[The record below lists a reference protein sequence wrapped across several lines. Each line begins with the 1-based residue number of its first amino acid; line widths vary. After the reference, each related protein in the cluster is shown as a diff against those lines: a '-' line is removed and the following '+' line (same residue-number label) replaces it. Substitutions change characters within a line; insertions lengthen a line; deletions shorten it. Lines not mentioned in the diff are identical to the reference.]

1 MGLYE
6 KSMVGNINRGD
17 EAEDLVERICHK
29 MFLADFTV
37 RNPKFLK
44 GGAEKEAADFL
55 VPFGS
60 TLLAFQVK
68 SKTETKSAF
77 EKEEKDF
84 QRIKGKIS
92 VGIDQL
98 KTIRRALNAN
108 RLKTITNGAGITLP
122 FKGDSNTN
130 LIGLVI
136 LELFGEEQFGEDERT
151 GICNGYIFQNNIP
164 THIFTRKV
172 FETISTEID
181 TIPDLISYLTA
192 RKGFYERG
200 ALSASTHELDFLT
213 LFKTRQDLIT
223 KVMGGEIDLVV
234 VTDDLW
240 KAYRSKHIDLI
251 NERDYRNR
259 PSLLID
265 EIIKWLHTSIGYD
278 PGFDDPTG
286 RSESK
291 EGTIENYY
299 ATIFELASFSRIVRR
314 MIGEK
319 FLDALRQADTAG
331 HGQAL
336 VQTSPD
342 TGVVF
347 LATNMKREERARGIY
362 NLSAVAY
369 CGLHLAK
376 LIAIATEPL
385 SAPQRSYDVGVLA
398 DVTFDNYNELESK
411 LTEMFGPL
419 KRGTITEY

>member
-1 MGLYE
+1 MA
-6 KSMVGNINRGD
+6 GNINRGD
-17 EAEDLVERICHK
+17 EAEDLVEQICHK

-37 RNPKFLK
+37 RNPRFLK

-55 VPFGS
+55 IPFGS

-84 QRIKGKIS
+84 QRIEGKIS
-92 VGIDQL
+92 EGIDQL

-108 RLKTITNGAGITLP
+108 HLKTITNGAGITLP
-122 FKGDSNTN
+122 FKGDNNTN

-151 GICNGYIFQNNIP
+151 GIYNGYTFRNNIP
-164 THIFTRKV
+164 THIFTREV
-172 FETISTEID
+172 FDTISTEID

-192 RKGFYERG
+192 RKGFYEKG
-200 ALSASTHELDFLT
+200 ALSGSTHELDFLT
-213 LFKTRQDLIT
+213 LFKTRQELIR
-223 KVMGGEIDLVV
+223 KVMGGEVDFVA

-240 KAYRSKHIDLI
+240 KAYRSKHIDRI

-265 EIIKWLHTSIGYD
+265 EVIKWQHTSIGYD
-278 PGFDDPTG
+278 AGIGDPTG
-286 RSESK
+286 RSAST

-299 ATIFELASFSRIVRR
+299 RAIFELASIPRLSRR
-314 MIGEK
+314 MVGEK
-319 FLDALRQADTAG
+319 FLEALRKADTTG
-331 HGQAL
+331 HGRAL
-336 VQTSPD
+336 VQIAPD
-342 TGVVF
+342 TGVLV
-347 LATNMKREERARGIY
+347 LVTNRRREERVVGMY
-362 NLSAVAY
+362 NLAAVAY

-385 SAPQRSYDVGVLA
+385 SAPQRSYDVGVLD
-398 DVTFDNYNELESK
+398 DVTFENHNELASQ

>member
-1 MGLYE
+1 ML
-6 KSMVGNINRGD
+6 GNINRGD
-17 EAEDLVERICHK
+17 EAEDLVEQICHK

-55 VPFGS
+55 VPFGT

-84 QRIKGKIS
+84 QRIEGKIS
-92 VGIDQL
+92 EGIDQL

-108 RLKTITNGAGITLP
+108 NLKTITNGAGITLP

-136 LELFGEEQFGEDERT
+136 LQLFGEEQFGEDERT
-151 GICNGYIFQNNIP
+151 GIYNGYTFRNNIP
-164 THIFTRKV
+164 THIFTREV
-172 FETISTEID
+172 FDTISTEID

-192 RKGFYERG
+192 RKGFYEKG
-200 ALSASTHELDFLT
+200 ALSGSTHELDFLT
-213 LFKTRQDLIT
+213 LFKTQQDLIK
-223 KVMGGEIDLVV
+223 KVLGGEIDLVA

-240 KAYRSKHIDLI
+240 KAYRSKHIDRI

-265 EIIKWLHTSIGYD
+265 EVIKWQHTSIGYD
-278 PGFDDPTG
+278 PGIGDPSG
-286 RSESK
+286 RSESMK
-291 EGTIENYY
+291 GTIENYY
-299 ATIFELASFSRIVRR
+299 GTIFELASIPRICRR
-314 MIGEK
+314 MVGEK
-319 FLDALRQADTAG
+319 FLEALRKADTARD
-331 HGQAL
+331 GQAI
-336 VQTSPD
+336 VRISPD
-342 TGVVF
+342 TAVLV
-347 LATNMKREERARGIY
+347 LATNRERDERARGMY
-362 NLSAVAY
+362 NLAAVAY

-385 SAPQRSYDVGVLA
+385 SAPKRSYDVGVLV
-398 DVTFDNYNELESK
+398 DVTFDNHNELKSK

>member
-1 MGLYE
+1 MA
-6 KSMVGNINRGD
+6 GNINRGE
-17 EAEDLVERICHK
+17 EAEDLVEQICHK
-29 MFLADFTV
+29 MFLTDFTV

-77 EKEEKDF
+77 GKEERDF
-84 QRIKGKIS
+84 QRIAGKIYD
-92 VGIDQL
+92 GIDQL
-98 KTIRRALNAN
+98 KTIRRALNAKH
-108 RLKTITNGAGITLP
+108 LKTITNGAGITLP
-122 FKGDSNTN
+122 FKVDSNTN

-151 GICNGYIFQNNIP
+151 GIYNGYTFRNNIP
-164 THIFTRKV
+164 THIFTREV
-172 FETISTEID
+172 FDTISTEID

-192 RKGFYERG
+192 RKRFYENG
-200 ALSASTHELDFLT
+200 ALSPSTHELDFLT
-213 LFKTRQDLIT
+213 LFKIQPKLIEE
-223 KVMGGEIDLVV
+223 VMGGEVDLVA

-265 EIIKWLHTSIGYD
+265 EVIKWQHTSIGYD
-278 PGFDDPTG
+278 PGIGDPTG
-286 RSESK
+286 RSEST
-291 EGTIENYY
+291 EGTIQNYY
-299 ATIFELASFSRIVRR
+299 GVIFELASILRIMRR

-319 FLDALRQADTAG
+319 FLEALCKADKDG

-336 VQTSPD
+336 VQISPD
-342 TGVVF
+342 TGVLV
-347 LATNMKREERARGIY
+347 LATNRKREERVRGMY
-362 NLSAVAY
+362 NLAAVAY

-398 DVTFDNYNELESK
+398 DVTFDNHNELESK

-419 KRGTITEY
+419 KRGTFTEY